1 MNTNKMKNDRW
12 VYLFLTAISILVPAV
27 VGILLF
33 RGRPATPGIGWVSL
47 LPHLHAALNSVTVVM
62 LITGFILIRN
72 DQKEWHHR
80 VMTMSVIMGIIF
92 LVSYITYHYLTAS
105 TVFGDANHD
114 GILELSEADAVGKSR
129 NVYLLLLISHIV
141 LAAMVVPF
149 VLFAFYYALTGNFNR
164 HKKIVKFALP
174 VWLYVSL
181 TGVIVYW
188 MIRPYY

>member
-1 MNTNKMKNDRW
+1 MNIKKMKNDSW
-12 VYLFLTAISILVPAV
+12 VYLILTAISILVPAA

-33 RGRPATPGIGWVSL
+33 RGHPATPGIGWVSV
-47 LPHLHAALNSVTVVM
+47 LPHLHAALNSITVVM
-62 LITGFILIRN
+62 LITGYFLIRKN
-72 DQKEWHHR
+72 QKEWHHR
-80 VMTMSVIMGIIF
+80 VMTLSFIMGIIF
-92 LVSYITYHYLTAS
+92 LVSYITYHYLAAS

-114 GILELSEADAVGKSR
+114 GILELSEADAVGKLR
-129 NVYLLLLISHIV
+129 NVYLLILISHIV
-141 LAAMVVPF
+141 LAAIVVPF
-149 VLFAFYYALTGNFNR
+149 VLFAFYYALRGNFNR